1 MKHNILIWVND
12 LEQSRYFYRE
22 TLGLGEPL
30 TDSCEM
36 AAFALSEEA
45 MLVLQKSCAEYLEHA
60 SGAVS
65 WIFFPE
71 DFDRVCAV
79 LKKNGHWVD
88 DNFSF
93 PGCRGFRACDPEGN
107 IFIVAEKR

>member
-1 MKHNILIWVND
+1 MKHDILILVND

-30 TDSCEM
+30 IDSCEM

-45 MLVLQKSCAEYLEHA
+45 MLILQKSCAKYLEHA

-65 WIFFPE
+65 WVFYPE

-79 LKKNGHWVD
+79 LKTNGHLLND
-88 DNFSF
+88 SFFF
-93 PGCRGFRACDPEGN
+93 PGGRAFRGCDPEGN
-107 IFIVAEKR
+107 IFIIAEKR